1 LTTAAPTRTRLFWTG
16 SATFVLIGAAAALYG
31 PALPAFARLNGIGL
45 AEAALIVS
53 AHNLGGLAGLAASA
67 LLGLGSA
74 RLALALLSLGAGLIA
89 SGAGWP
95 VTLAGGAVLG
105 AGYAMVTAV
114 YNRRFLLETGPRG
127 PAMVG
132 VLNAIFGFGAIGGPL
147 LFVALGGAPALA
159 FGAVALGAAA
169 LVPLA
174 GATPPGAAE
183 PSSRAEDGAAAPRR
197 RPAVLA
203 LGTLAVGFETL
214 LVGLG
219 PAALVGRGIG
229 EAEAVVLASLFFGC
243 FLAMRFALFWLAL
256 RFAPL
261 TLLAV
266 GFAAAGTLVG
276 LASVLPPGP
285 LFAAAG
291 AATGLIFPSYYVAA
305 TGSLGTAPRAS
316 ALIVA
321 AANVGAILLPAAASL
336 AIALQ
341 GAAVML
347 PFAAAV
353 GLGAALATLVLARR
367 A

>member
-1 LTTAAPTRTRLFWTG
+1 
-16 SATFVLIGAAAALYG
+16 
-31 PALPAFARLNGIGL
+31 
-45 AEAALIVS
+45 
-53 AHNLGGLAGLAASA
+53 
-67 LLGLGSA
+67 
-74 RLALALLSLGAGLIA
+74 
-89 SGAGWP
+89 
-95 VTLAGGAVLG
+95 
-105 AGYAMVTAV
+105 
-114 YNRRFLLETGPRG
+114 
-127 PAMVG
+127 
-132 VLNAIFGFGAIGGPL
+132 
-147 LFVALGGAPALA
+147 
-159 FGAVALGAAA
+159 
-169 LVPLA
+169 
-174 GATPPGAAE
+174 
-183 PSSRAEDGAAAPRR
+183 
-197 RPAVLA
+197 VLA

-229 EAEAVVLASLFFGC
+229 EAEAAVLASLFFGC